1 MIMTYAAQFSEAAED
16 FATTLALHNAAMD
29 DMRKINGEYK
39 ARREEDAKEI
49 EYQRNNLTWII
60 GNDDAPAADRAAA
73 KQKLAQL
80 EFHAC
85 LPTVA
90 ERADYQ
96 DARERAEKYAH
107 ELEDCRNALTAA
119 RKALKDA
126 IAAAEKATLQNEKAA
141 QAWISTHLDHYP
153 RKL

>member
-1 MIMTYAAQFSEAAED
+1 MVMTYAAQFSEAAED

-29 DMRKINGEYK
+29 DMRKINDGYK
-39 ARREEDAKEI
+39 QRRDADSREI
-49 EYQRNNLTWII
+49 EYQRNNLTWIM

-107 ELEDCRNALTAA
+107 ELESYRDALTAA

-126 IAAAEKATLQNEKAA
+126 IAADEKKTLQNEKAA
-141 QAWISTHLDHYP
+141 QAWIDTQLGRFP
-153 RKL
+153 VKL

>member
-1 MIMTYAAQFSEAAED
+1 MVMTYAAQFADAAEN
-16 FATTLALHNAAMD
+16 FATTLALHNDAMAE
-29 DMRKINGEYK
+29 MRRINDGYK
-39 ARREEDAKEI
+39 QRRDADAREI

-80 EFHAC
+80 EFHTC
-85 LPTVA
+85 LPTAA

-96 DARERAEKYAH
+96 DAREQAEKYAH

-126 IAAAEKATLQNEKAA
+126 IAADEKKTLQNEKAA
-141 QAWISTHLDHYP
+141 QAWIDTQLGRFP
-153 RKL
+153 VKL